1 MLKTHNLALLAG
13 LITAVSAQ
21 AEEGFRQH
29 EAHVHGVVEMNV
41 AQDADA
47 LLVEIT
53 APGMDV
59 VGFEHPPQTTQE
71 HQALD
76 QAMALLEQAD
86 DLITINSAAGCTLE
100 HSNVRQTSHH
110 HDHEHEHEHHDHD
123 HDADHHHDD
132 GHDHEHHDHDEGA
145 HESGHHHDHD
155 EDAEHH
161 HDHDGDEHEHGMHTA
176 FSIQYT
182 YTCRDSGKLDHLSTQ
197 WFSHFP
203 RSHEIHT
210 NVFTDRQQ
218 TAIKL
223 NPDQTEVSL

>member
-1 MLKTHNLALLAG
+1 MLKVHNLALLAG

-29 EAHVHGVVEMNV
+29 EAHVHGVVEMNI

-53 APGMDV
+53 SPGMDV
-59 VGFEHPPQTTQE
+59 VGFEHPPQTAQE

-76 QAMALLEQAD
+76 QATALLEQAD
-86 DLITINSAAGCTLE
+86 NLITINTEAGCTLE
-100 HSNVRQTSHH
+100 HSNVRQTAHH
-110 HDHEHEHEHHDHD
+110 HEDEHEHHDH
-123 HDADHHHDD
+123 A
-132 GHDHEHHDHDEGA
+132 A
-145 HESGHHHDHD
+145 HESEHHHDHD
-155 EDAEHH
+155 EDADHNEEHH
-161 HDHDGDEHEHGMHTA
+161 HDGDEHEHEHEHEHGTHTA

-203 RSHEIHT
+203 RTHEIHA

-223 NPDQTEVSL
+223 NPDQTNVSL